1 MQQNKSEHQLDME
14 DQRGIPAW
22 NFTNPNHII
31 CDPEADI
38 VSQSPHV
45 TILLETAFRP
55 AILIQQT
62 HGTTVGASAQAHP
75 NETKKKEG
83 KNGSQ

>member
-1 MQQNKSEHQLDME
+1 
-14 DQRGIPAW
+14 
-22 NFTNPNHII
+22 
-31 CDPEADI
+31 